1 MHVSEREAVLKAQL
15 QQARQRLQ
23 EYASTGKTILA
34 QSAGQTIRRLERQLR
49 EERRVRGN
57 A

>member
-15 QQARQRLQ
+15 QQARRRLQ